1 MEALQE
7 AISPYYFWIKAIHVI
22 SAALW
27 SFSTAVAYVSYLK
40 PAIVAVRRHPH
51 DPTRRA
57 TLDDFMERFDRGAIV
72 EHVALVV
79 MAATALLM
87 IWIRDV
93 DLLRWS
99 FIPLLFWLGV
109 LVITPMELLD
119 IWLAHLGGN
128 KAHLRLAGDRERYD
142 RVLGWHL
149 TFLRVTEP
157 LVIVLI
163 PTAFTLAIVKPF

>member
-7 AISPYYFWIKAIHVI
+7 AVSPYYFWIKGIHVL
-22 SAALW
+22 SAAVW
-27 SFSTAVAYVSYLK
+27 SFSTAVAYAYYLK
-40 PAIVAVRRHPH
+40 PAIVAVRRHPN
-51 DPTRRA
+51 DAARRA
-57 TLDDFMERFDRGAIV
+57 RLDDFMERFDRGAIF
-72 EHVALVV
+72 EHVALAL
-79 MAATALLM
+79 MIATALLM

-99 FIPLLFWLGV
+99 FIPFLFWLGV
-109 LVITPMELLD
+109 IVITPMELVD

-128 KAHLRLAGDRERYD
+128 KTRVRQAGDPERYD

-157 LVIVLI
+157 LVLVLV
-163 PTAFTLAIVKPF
+163 PTAFLVAIVKPF